1 MIGISLGEG
10 GIRVEAIYGVS
21 IAPERGLEVHAFV

>member
-10 GIRVEAIYGVS
+10 GIRIEAIYGVS
-21 IAPERGLEVHAFV
+21 IAPERVLDVNAFV